1 MRRGLWQWAS
11 PVGCSLTGY
20 SRGPITIT
28 GDDNMASNRH
38 NRNREPRWS
47 LQGFGRMG
55 WGTQLRNRIAAAA
68 ITEFGL
74 DDSPEIRDILAG
86 DDGRARVTAEK
97 LLREI
102 FIPEAEAAVAEDIR
116 PCDAWRTVN
125 EVEASVREGTFEIRR
140 QQPRRQERRAE
151 TPVADDRA
159 RTLTPTEGEISE
171 GEGEAARVTAEAA

>member
-1 MRRGLWQWAS
+1 
-11 PVGCSLTGY
+11 
-20 SRGPITIT
+20 
-28 GDDNMASNRH
+28 MASNRH